1 MSAFNNPQYLNF
13 DNIADKKII
22 AQQSW
27 ILNSDLLI
35 FDEIHKMKNWKGYLK
50 GVFDSRMAGQSIL
63 VTGSARLETFRQSG
77 ESLAGRY
84 LHLRLSPI
92 L

>member
-1 MSAFNNPQYLNF
+1 MVIITGPRQVGKTYLAKQLMSAFNNPQYLNF

-27 ILNSDLLI
+27 KLNSDLLI

-50 GVFDSRMAGQSIL
+50 GGFA
-63 VTGSARLETFRQSG
+63 
-77 ESLAGRY
+77 
-84 LHLRLSPI
+84 
-92 L
+92 